1 MYKLSIL
8 FTLLFSY
15 MGIAQTIKVTVTETQ
30 ELYKFGYEDPQSVI
44 NNPDSDKGI
53 KKVDCDY
60 IFDLNE
66 MTSTFYSRSAGGFK
80 NTLTIDKVIKK
91 GNKYILEIGDTGL
104 YDNSYSYHVKIYL
117 DTKEK
122 TMLYTWYDPYLNRS
136 FVMPE
141 HKLTMVIKEIL

>member
-60 IFDLNE
+60 ISTLNE
-66 MTSTFYSRSAGGFK
+66 
-80 NTLTIDKVIKK
+80 
-91 GNKYILEIGDTGL
+91 
-104 YDNSYSYHVKIYL
+104 
-117 DTKEK
+117 
-122 TMLYTWYDPYLNRS
+122 
-136 FVMPE
+136 
-141 HKLTMVIKEIL
+141 

>member
-15 MGIAQTIKVTVTETQ
+15 MGISQKIKVTVTETQ

-60 IFDLNE
+60 IFDLDE

-91 GNKYILEIGDTGL
+91 GNKYILEIGDTGF

-122 TMLYTWYDPYLNRS
+122 TMIYTWYDPYLNRS

-141 HKLTMVIKEIL
+141 HKLTMVVK